1 MNDER
6 TSNEIKQQLSDLM
19 DGELDAQR
27 TRFLLRRLAAENQ
40 AAENQAAEDQ
50 AAGDRLAASW
60 SRWHTAR
67 ACLRGESAFPLRSDF
82 ASAISLALANEV
94 IARQSVGGNTL
105 RWVGG
110 LAVAASVAVAVLLA
124 VPLNQAPTTPA
135 VAIAPPSSSA
145 PASVAATTERATLV
159 AASTLTERDL
169 RPSLDRVTQ
178 TVARTADGRSQS
190 PALRVDP
197 QLASYL
203 LRHNAAIRGNGDGSF
218 LPFVQVAAPVRPWS
232 MTPVAANEA
241 SPR

>member
-1 MNDER
+1 MNDDS

-27 TRFLLRRLAAENQ
+27 TRFLLRRIASD
-40 AAENQAAEDQ
+40 DQ
-50 AAGDRLAASW
+50 LAASW

-67 ACLRGESAFPLRSDF
+67 ACLRGESAGPLRADF
-82 ASAISLALANEV
+82 ARSISLAIANEAV
-94 IARQSVGGNTL
+94 SRPTL
-105 RWVGG
+105 GANVWRWAGG

-124 VPLNQAPTTPA
+124 VPLNPAPSATA
-135 VAIAPPSSSA
+135 VASADPSRTIRPSVA
-145 PASVAATTERATLV
+145 PAIEPATLV
-159 AASTLTERDL
+159 AASALTERDL

-178 TVARTADGRSQS
+178 TVARTADGRSRS

-203 LRHNAAIRGNGDGSF
+203 LRHNAAVRGNGDVSF

-232 MTPVAANEA
+232 MTPVAGNES

>member
-1 MNDER
+1 MNDDR

-27 TRFLLRRLAAENQ
+27 TRFLLRRLAT
-40 AAENQAAEDQ
+40 EDQ
-50 AAGDRLAASW
+50 LAASW

-67 ACLRGESAFPLRSDF
+67 ACLRGESAGPLRSDF
-82 ASAISLALANEV
+82 ASSISLALANEAV
-94 IARQSVGGNTL
+94 TRQKVGGNVL
-105 RWVGG
+105 RWAGG

-124 VPLNQAPTTPA
+124 VPLNPAPTAPA
-135 VAIAPPSSSA
+135 VAGLAPSSVA
-145 PASVAATTERATLV
+145 PAIEPATLV

-203 LRHNAAIRGNGDGSF
+203 LRHNAAIRSQGDASF

-232 MTPVAANEA
+232 MMPAAGNES